1 MTTSSKA
8 DNDSPCGLLCLSA
21 HYGAGVAWSNSG
33 FAKVTILDT

>member
-8 DNDSPCGLLCLSA
+8 DNDSPCGLLYLDAYVDADYAQSCI
-21 HYGAGVAWSNSG
+21 G